1 MKTSGKSNHAAR
13 MRMCAS
19 SSAVMPR
26 ECGASSTPRLP
37 GSSTAVSGI
46 LDRPVEPGDDG
57 CLMRMERQFYPRRR
71 GAYAQLRTRSR
82 DDAENLPFTT
92 NISC

>member
-1 MKTSGKSNHAAR
+1 
-13 MRMCAS
+13 
-19 SSAVMPR
+19 
-26 ECGASSTPRLP
+26 
-37 GSSTAVSGI
+37 
-46 LDRPVEPGDDG
+46 
-57 CLMRMERQFYPRRR
+57 MRMERQFYPRRR